1 MIILRELTGGA
12 YYGKPKKRW
21 STSRGRYAVDSMKYS
36 EREIER
42 IVRVGFQIA
51 SGRKKVLHS
60 ADKANVL
67 ESSRLWREIA
77 NEVADD
83 FPDVELIHI
92 LADACAMHLIRRP
105 TDFDVI
111 VTENLFGDMLSDE
124 ASMLAGSMGMLP
136 SASLGKRRSDGTGLG
151 MYEPIHGTAPD
162 IAGEGVA
169 NPVAMIL
176 SGAML
181 LRHSLGLD
189 READVIEDAVREVLE
204 VGHRPADVAV
214 GGEPFVGT
222 SDLGTLIA
230 DAVA

>member
-1 MIILRELTGGA
+1 
-12 YYGKPKKRW
+12 
-21 STSRGRYAVDSMKYS
+21 
-36 EREIER
+36 
-42 IVRVGFQIA
+42 
-51 SGRKKVLHS
+51 
-60 ADKANVL
+60 
-67 ESSRLWREIA
+67 
-77 NEVADD
+77 
-83 FPDVELIHI
+83 
-92 LADACAMHLIRRP
+92 
-105 TDFDVI
+105 
-111 VTENLFGDMLSDE
+111 
-124 ASMLAGSMGMLP
+124 MGMLP